1 MNVTG
6 PGAGIPRE
14 GFPTEARIEAP
25 QPQDQA
31 VSRAAPVDEGG
42 SSQRSRDESPTPPRA
57 EAPSS
62 RVDITV

>member
-6 PGAGIPRE
+6 PGAGIPRQ

-31 VSRAAPVDEGG
+31 LTRAAPVDEGG
-42 SSQRSRDESPTPPRA
+42 SSQRSRDESSAPPRA
-57 EAPSS
+57 DAPPS
-62 RVDITV
+62 VDIMV